1 MNKIVYL
8 FGAGASRNALPIVNE
23 IPQKLEKLIN
33 LLKQEELQLSD
44 SETFEDINIKNLET
58 KKNYQER
65 LINDLE
71 WLLTESSKHASVD
84 TFAKKLTI
92 KRDYKNLK
100 RLKIALSI
108 FFVFEQT
115 INSPDKR
122 YDSFFASIHNEL
134 YDFPE
139 NIRILSWNYDYQF
152 ELSYLEYSDSS
163 DITSIQTS
171 MNINH
176 KYGNYR
182 KKDQFGI
189 YKLNGTTGLFK
200 DRGWN
205 QYMYTTEL
213 NSEIN
218 IDYIQRIVRN
228 YTAAL
233 SIGNLYSNFSFAWEN
248 ETSENNIVEMAIEAS
263 KDAISL
269 VVIGY
274 SFPFFNREIDRKI
287 IGAMTNLKR
296 VYFQAPDANVL
307 IERFQAIRDDSV
319 NIELIPK
326 FDLEQF
332 VLPNEL

>member
-23 IPQKLEKLIN
+23 IPQKLEELIN

-44 SETFEDINIKNLET
+44 SEIFEDINVKNLEP
-58 KKNYQER
+58 KKSYQEH

-71 WLLTESSKHASVD
+71 WLLSESSKHASVD

-152 ELSYLEYSDSS
+152 ELSYLEYSDSA
-163 DITSIQTS
+163 DITSVQTS

-205 QYMYTTEL
+205 QYMYTTDL
-213 NSEIN
+213 NSKIN
-218 IDYIQRIVRN
+218 IDYIHRIVRN

-233 SIGNLYSNFSFAWEN
+233 TVSDLYSNFSFAWEN

-263 KDAISL
+263 KDAFAL

-287 IGAMTNLKR
+287 IGAMINLKK
-296 VYFQAPDANVL
+296 VYFQAPDAKVL
-307 IERFQAIRDDSV
+307 IERFQAIRDDLI